1 MLGTY
6 KGNMVVS
13 LAGHDRGIACI
24 VLHEEGDFLWVADG
38 RTRKVESPKKKRRK
52 HVRLITGEDGKPKRF
67 DGTMLTNRFVRTW
80 LRENAGC
87 VQL

>member
-1 MLGTY
+1 MKGTY

-13 LAGHDRGIACI
+13 LAGRDRGIACI
-24 VLHEEGDFLWVADG
+24 VLHEEDDFLWIADG
-38 RTRKVESPKKKRRK
+38 KTHKVDSPKKKKRK
-52 HVRLITGEDGKPKRF
+52 HVRLITGEHGIPKRF
-67 DGTMLTNRFVRTW
+67 DGAMLTNRFVRTW

>member
-1 MLGTY
+1 MEGTY

-13 LAGHDRGIACI
+13 LAGRDRGVASI
-24 VLHEEGDFLWVADG
+24 VLQMQGEYLWIADG
-38 RTRKVESPKKKRRK
+38 KVHKVESPKKKKQK
-52 HVRLITGEDGKPKRF
+52 HVRLITGENGKPLRF
-67 DGTMLTNRFVRTW
+67 DGTMLTNRFVRAW

>member
-1 MLGTY
+1 MVGAY

-13 LAGHDRGIACI
+13 LAGRDRGTACI
-24 VLHEEGDFLWVADG
+24 VLYEENDFLWIADG
-38 RTRKVESPKKKRRK
+38 KMHKVQSPKKKKQK
-52 HVRLITGEDGKPKRF
+52 HVRLITDEQGQPKRY
-67 DGTMLTNRFVRTW
+67 DAAMLTNRFVRAW

>member
-1 MLGTY
+1 MDGTY

-13 LAGHDRGIACI
+13 LAGHDRGVVC
-24 VLHEEGDFLWVADG
+24 VVVKEENDFLWIADG
-38 RTRKVESPKKKRRK
+38 RTRKVEHPKKKKRK
-52 HVRLITGEDGKPKRF
+52 HVRLITGASDKPIRYDGS
-67 DGTMLTNRFVRTW
+67 MLTNRFVRAW

>member
-1 MLGTY
+1 MLGAY

-13 LAGHDRGIACI
+13 LAGRDCGIACV
-24 VLHEEGDFLWVADG
+24 VLHEEGDFLWIADG
-38 RTRKVESPKKKRRK
+38 KKHKVESPKKKKRK
-52 HVRLITGEDGKPKRF
+52 HVRLITGEHGKPIQF
-67 DGTMLTNRFVRTW
+67 DQAMLTNRFVRMW